1 MSNVLKIDEAVVGT
15 TASSRASLERV
26 TIPVTGMTCA
36 ACQSFVQK
44 VLAGQRG
51 VQDASVNLMLHNA
64 TITFDPKAISTASLV
79 ESIRQTGYGAE
90 MPVLDESVLEAQEKH
105 DEEQLLEYKQL
116 RVKAVVS
123 LIAGSVAMVLS
134 IPLMSMKSAG
144 GMERMK
150 DPLMSWTMRVLDP
163 VLHTMLPWMYEVSD
177 NAIRWSLFVLSAFI
191 IGWAGRR
198 FYVKAWSALLHKT
211 ADMNTLVALG
221 TGTAFLYSAASTIAP
236 GFFIEHGI
244 APDVY
249 FEAGML
255 IIGLVLV
262 GNMLES
268 RAKGQ
273 TATALRKLVQL
284 QPKTATI
291 VRDGMESGVPL
302 ESIQTG
308 DMILVRPGERI
319 PTDGE
324 VVAGKSS
331 VDESMLTGESLPI
344 EKIAGERVMGGTLN
358 QHGSLQYRA
367 TALGAGSMLSQI
379 VRLLRDAQGSRAP
392 IQRIADQISAV
403 FVPTVL
409 GIAIVTFLLW
419 RFFAHDAG
427 VMQAF
432 AAAVTVL
439 VIACPCA
446 MGLAVPT
453 AVMVATGR
461 GATFGILVKGGEA
474 LQRMEKID
482 TVVLDKT
489 GTITAGR
496 PQVTDVLLVAPEK
509 VREEQVLR
517 LAAAL
522 ERASEHP
529 LAEAVVRYARERG
542 LELAQPETFESLT
555 GLGVIGVIE
564 GNVTLVG
571 NPALMAKY
579 SVATEALRAAATALS
594 EAGKTPL
601 WIAING
607 ALEGVIAVADTVK
620 PTSVEAIRQMHA
632 EGLRVV
638 MLTGDN
644 ERTAGAIARMVGV
657 DEVIA
662 GVLPAGKVDA
672 IKRLQAERRVVAMV
686 GDGVNDAPALA
697 QADVGLTMANGADI
711 AMEAGDVTLMR
722 NDLTGVAMAITL
734 SRGTMRVMR
743 QNLFWAF
750 VYNVIGIPLA
760 AGALYPVFGLLL
772 SPVIASAAMA
782 LSSFSVVMNSLRL
795 RRLKARIGWNEYD
808 YETSC
813 DEPWSSRCQLLH
825 ARSGSERPQ
834 GGWCEQR
841 DQSVEPAPAGP
852 HRRPDS
858 RHTADDRGRSV
869 LR

>member
-1 MSNVLKIDEAVVGT
+1 MSSILKIEEA
-15 TASSRASLERV
+15 AARAAAVPSGRAERV

-44 VLAGQRG
+44 TLAGHTG
-51 VQDASVNLMLHNA
+51 VQDATVNLMLHNA
-64 TITFDPKAISTASLV
+64 TITFDPKTTSTAVLV
-79 ESIRQTGYGAE
+79 ESIRRTGYGAE

-116 RVKAVVS
+116 RLKAVVS

-134 IPLMSMKSAG
+134 MPLMSMDTAG

-150 DPLMSWTMRVLDP
+150 DPLMSWNMRVLDP
-163 VLHTMLPWMYEVSD
+163 VLRKVLPWMYAVSD
-177 NAIRWSLFVLSAFI
+177 DAIRWFLFALAAFI

-236 GFFIEHGI
+236 GFFVAHGI

-262 GNMLES
+262 GNTLES

-291 VRDGMESGVPL
+291 LRNGVESKVPL
-302 ESIQTG
+302 EAIQEG
-308 DMILVRPGERI
+308 DLMLVRPGERI

-344 EKIAGERVMGGTLN
+344 EKTAGERVMGGTLN

-367 TALGAGSMLSQI
+367 TALGAGSTLAQI

-392 IQRIADQISAV
+392 IQRIADQISAI

-409 GIAIVTFLLW
+409 GIAIVTFLAW
-419 RFFAHDAG
+419 RFYAHDAG

-461 GATFGILVKGGEA
+461 GAAFGILIKGGEA

-496 PQVTDVLLVAPEK
+496 PQVTDVLLAAGAQVD
-509 VREEQVLR
+509 EQQMVR

-529 LAEAVVRYARERG
+529 LAEAVVRYAKDRG
-542 LELAQPETFESLT
+542 LELAHPESFESLT
-555 GLGVIGVIE
+555 GLGVVGLIE
-564 GNVTLVG
+564 GDVTLVG
-571 NPALMAKY
+571 NVVLMAKY
-579 SVATEALRAAATALS
+579 SIATEAMLAAALALS

-601 WIAING
+601 WIAVNG
-607 ALEGVIAVADTVK
+607 ALTGLIAVADTVK
-620 PTSVEAIRQMHA
+620 PTSVAAIQQMHT

-644 ERTAGAIARMVGV
+644 ERTASAIARMVGV

-672 IKRLQAERRVVAMV
+672 IKRLQGERRVVAMV

-722 NDLTGVAMAITL
+722 SDLTGVPMAIAL

-760 AGALYPVFGLLL
+760 AGVLYPIFGLLL
-772 SPVIASAAMA
+772 SPVLASAAMA

-795 RRLKARIGWNEYD
+795 RRLRL
-808 YETSC
+808 T
-813 DEPWSSRCQLLH
+813 
-825 ARSGSERPQ
+825 
-834 GGWCEQR
+834 
-841 DQSVEPAPAGP
+841 
-852 HRRPDS
+852 
-858 RHTADDRGRSV
+858 
-869 LR
+869 

>member
-1 MSNVLKIDEAVVGT
+1 MASTLKTEEAAVGNAALPSVPT
-15 TASSRASLERV
+15 ERV

-36 ACQSFVQK
+36 ACQSFIQRT
-44 VLAGQRG
+44 LAEQTG
-51 VQDASVNLMLHNA
+51 VQDATVNLMLNNA
-64 TITFDPKAISTASLV
+64 TIRFDPKATSTSALV
-79 ESIRQTGYGAE
+79 ESIRHTGYGAE
-90 MPVLDESVLEAQEKH
+90 MPELDESVLEAQEKH
-105 DEEQLLEYKQL
+105 DEEQLHEYKQL
-116 RVKAVVS
+116 RLKAAVS
-123 LIAGSVAMVLS
+123 LVAGSVAMVFS
-134 IPLMSMKSAG
+134 MPLMRMDSTG
-144 GMERMK
+144 GMERMR
-150 DPLMSWTMRVLDP
+150 DPLMSWNMRVLDP
-163 VLHTMLPWMYEVSD
+163 VLRKVLPWMYELSD
-177 NAIRWSLFVLSAFI
+177 NAVRWFLFALAAFI

-221 TGTAFLYSAASTIAP
+221 TGAAFLYSAASTIAP
-236 GFFIEHGI
+236 RFFVAHGI
-244 APDVY
+244 VPDVY

-262 GNMLES
+262 GNTLES

-273 TATALRKLVQL
+273 TAAALRKLVQL
-284 QPKTATI
+284 QPKTAT
-291 VRDGMESGVPL
+291 VLRDGVESKVPL
-302 ESIQTG
+302 ESIGEG
-308 DMILVRPGERI
+308 DVILVRPGERI

-324 VVAGKSS
+324 VVSGTSS

-344 EKIAGERVMGGTLN
+344 EKTARDRVMGGTLN
-358 QHGSLQYRA
+358 QNGSLQYRA
-367 TALGAGSMLSQI
+367 SSLGAGSTLAQI
-379 VRLLRDAQGSRAP
+379 VRLLRDAQGSRTP
-392 IQRIADQISAV
+392 IQRIADRISAI

-409 GIAIVTFLLW
+409 GIAIVTFFVW
-419 RFFAHDAG
+419 RYFAPDAG

-461 GATFGILVKGGEA
+461 GAAFGILIKGGEA
-474 LQRMEKID
+474 LQRLEKID
-482 TVVLDKT
+482 TIVLDKT

-496 PQVTDVLLVAPEK
+496 PQVTDVLLAGSETNDIA
-509 VREEQVLR
+509 EDQVIR
-517 LAAAL
+517 IAAAL

-529 LAEAVVRYARERG
+529 LAEAVVRYAHERG
-542 LELAQPETFESLT
+542 LSLTQPETFESLT
-555 GLGVIGVIE
+555 GLGVVGMINGDITLIGNAALMQKYSIAS
-564 GNVTLVG
+564 GALQA
-571 NPALMAKY
+571 PAL
-579 SVATEALRAAATALS
+579 RLS

-601 WIAING
+601 WIAVNG
-607 ALEGVIAVADTVK
+607 ALAGMIAVADTVK
-620 PTSVEAIRQMHA
+620 PTSVQAIRQMHA

-657 DEVIA
+657 DEVVA

-672 IKRLQAERRVVAMV
+672 VKRLQAEGRVVAIV

-722 NDLTGVAMAITL
+722 NDLNGVPMSIAL

-772 SPVIASAAMA
+772 SPVLASAAMA

-795 RRLKARIGWNEYD
+795 RRLKLA
-808 YETSC
+808 
-813 DEPWSSRCQLLH
+813 
-825 ARSGSERPQ
+825 
-834 GGWCEQR
+834 
-841 DQSVEPAPAGP
+841 
-852 HRRPDS
+852 
-858 RHTADDRGRSV
+858 
-869 LR
+869 